1 MAQRAFT
8 LVELLVVIVML
19 GILAAIAV
27 PRFSSATDDARSAS
41 TQSTLAGVRSAVAT
55 YRMNAV
61 ISGDD
66 PFPSLAV
73 LTGGTV
79 VKFDIPA
86 NPYTGVFG
94 VQLVNSTQANNRT
107 VVSSSSAGW
116 NYFVDNTATPP
127 VVIFYANSD
136 DTSAVEDGDGGLLGV
151 NEL

>member
-8 LVELLVVIVML
+8 LVELLVVVVML

-27 PRFSSATDDARSAS
+27 PRFSGATDDARSAS

-55 YRMNAV
+55 FRMNAV
-61 ISGDD
+61 ISGND
-66 PFPSLAV
+66 PFPTLAE
-73 LTGGTV
+73 LTGATV

-86 NPYTGVFG
+86 NPYTGVPG
-94 VQLVNSTQANNRT
+94 VQSVNSAQANNRS
-107 VVSSSSAGW
+107 VVASTSAGW

-127 VVIFYANSD
+127 VAIFYANSG
-136 DTSAVEDGDGGLLGV
+136 DTSAVEDGEGGFLGA